1 MKVELVWVT
10 PDCEQVITDC
20 ARVSNPSNQGRDGT
34 RLIHYL
40 VEHRHWSPFELASAC
55 VSITT
60 SRAISQ
66 QIVRHRSFS
75 YQEFSTR
82 YSAVATVEPIEL
94 RRQAEKNRQSS
105 TDVIPLDDVLHDV
118 ALGAVQHAHEAY
130 EELLAAGVARECARM
145 VLPVAA
151 TTTLYMVGTVRSWVH
166 YLGLRT
172 SRDTQKEHREVALGI
187 AGLLR
192 PHVPTIAEAMEWPA

>member
-1 MKVELVWVT
+1 MKVDLVWIT
-10 PDCEQVITDC
+10 PGCEQVITDC
-20 ARVSNPSNQGRDGT
+20 ARVSNPANRGRDGT

-40 VEHRHWSPFELASAC
+40 VDHRHWSPFEMASAC
-55 VSITT
+55 VEITT

-130 EELLAAGVARECARM
+130 EELLASGVAKECARM

-151 TTTLYMVGTVRSWVH
+151 TTTLYMAGTIRSWCH
-166 YLGLRT
+166 YLDLRT
-172 SRDTQKEHREVALGI
+172 STDTQKEHRDVALGI
-187 AGLLR
+187 AALLR
-192 PHVPTIAEAMEWPA
+192 PYLPTIAEAMEWPA